1 MEAPPLFRPGFLPSS
16 RTHSVSKGVQTNQH
30 FWVSLFSSSGSHAIP
45 LSRSLKRPKSAV
57 LTSRA
62 VVLLFALFSALSF
75 GPFRS
80 GPRACA
86 LWWQEKTISP
96 HICGHFFLT
105 KRGNVCWKSCH
116 HHSLIY
122 SIRKITLS
130 MVFVGSCPSQGS
142 WSLEYF
148 APFILFT
155 LFFFFL
161 YVIVYFG
168 RV

>member
-1 MEAPPLFRPGFLPSS
+1 MAAPPLFRPGFLPSS
-16 RTHSVSKGVQTNQH
+16 RTHRVSKGLQTNQH
-30 FWVSLFSSSGSHAIP
+30 FWASLFSSSGSHAIP

-75 GPFRS
+75 GP
-80 GPRACA
+80 CA

-105 KRGNVCWKSCH
+105 KRENVCWKSCH
-116 HHSLIY
+116 HHPLIY

-130 MVFVGSCPSQGS
+130 MVFVGSFPSQGS

-148 APFILFT
+148 APSILFT
-155 LFFFFL
+155 PFSFSCM
-161 YVIVYFG
+161 
-168 RV
+168 